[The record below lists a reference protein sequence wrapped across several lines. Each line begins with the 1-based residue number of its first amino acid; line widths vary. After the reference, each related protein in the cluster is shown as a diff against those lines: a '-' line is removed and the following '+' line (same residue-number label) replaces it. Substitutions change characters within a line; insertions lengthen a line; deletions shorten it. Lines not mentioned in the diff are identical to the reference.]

1 MHTGIKADAIVNI
14 ANVLIGN
21 IDVAYNTIAVNA
33 TKIPPRAISLA
44 FIKFPLLAAAYKIP
58 TKTFA

>member
-21 IDVAYNTIAVNA
+21 IDVAYNTIVVNA

-44 FIKFPLLAAAYKIP
+44 FIKLPLLTATYKIS
-58 TKTFA
+58 TKTFT